1 MKKFFEEPQ
10 IEVIK
15 LVSAEAITVN
25 VDDGFMS
32 VDPDWPN

>member
-15 LVSAEAITVN
+15 LVSAEAIAIEEG
-25 VDDGFMS
+25 DGLMS